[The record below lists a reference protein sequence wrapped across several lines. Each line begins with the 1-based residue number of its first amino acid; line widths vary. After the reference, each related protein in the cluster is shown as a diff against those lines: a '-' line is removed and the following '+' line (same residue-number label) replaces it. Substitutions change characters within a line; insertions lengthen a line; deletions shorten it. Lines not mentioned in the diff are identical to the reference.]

1 MLELVDLN
9 SAELKEVEEGEKQ
22 AQMMMAPQEQ
32 ENQTPQLMSEIQ
44 NKMAQLQV

>member
-22 AQMMMAPQEQ
+22 AQMMMAPGTGKSNSSTNE
-32 ENQTPQLMSEIQ
+32 
-44 NKMAQLQV
+44 